1 MSTVERRGCGTRRF
15 ISSVRAYWR
24 FIIPPVDS
32 GAIPTLEALGF
43 HSC

>member
-1 MSTVERRGCGTRRF
+1 MRDEEIHIIRPLNAS
-15 ISSVRAYWR
+15 WR